1 MPSQPLPVLLTS
13 FRDEVSTTNGR
24 AAQTRS
30 LTPIVGS
37 ALIQLAPEVG
47 GTVTLAL
54 QVRRAKLTRFASAN
68 KERRLGG
75 LSAEF
80 LEWQLPALR
89 L

>member
-13 FRDEVSTTNGR
+13 FRYEVSATNGR

-30 LTPIVGS
+30 LTPILGS
-37 ALIQLAPEVG
+37 ALTQLAPEVG
-47 GTVTLAL
+47 GTATLAL
-54 QVRRAKLTRFASAN
+54 QVRPAKLTRFASAN
-68 KERRLGG
+68 KERRMGR
-75 LSAEF
+75 LSPAF